1 MNKENNSS
9 KKWYGCKSTWENI
22 QLRDY
27 AFRNKF
33 KGTRNISGLSR
44 DIACSFSGKE
54 VTFFCTNQR
63 PGWPSWISN
72 HSKN

>member
-33 KGTRNISGLSR
+33 KGTAHLFKYLQKKTSLVSDCNY
-44 DIACSFSGKE
+44 
-54 VTFFCTNQR
+54 
-63 PGWPSWISN
+63 WI
-72 HSKN
+72 